1 MVRDYQRILRE
12 DWTRRGINAFV
23 QEWVRTMET
32 AAPTSDES
40 VDEEEET
47 TTTSTAGNAFS
58 GEVISGTGDTYV
70 VELHTGDRVTAT
82 VPGILSTEEIPAG
95 ATAVVIQEDE
105 DTYTLHFPLWLE

>member
-1 MVRDYQRILRE
+1 MVQDYQRLLRE
-12 DWTRRGINAFV
+12 NWDRRGIDAFV
-23 QEWVRTMET
+23 QEFVRTLET

-40 VDEEEET
+40 VDDAAET
-47 TTTSTAGNAFS
+47 TTTSTTGNAFS
-58 GEVISGTGDTYV
+58 AEVISGTGDTYV

-105 DTYTLHFPLWLE
+105 DTYKLHFPLWLE